1 MACLTK
7 YIFMFDIGFVSAIF
21 ANKSFEEVV
30 DFAALNNFK
39 CVEMMCWPKG
49 NADERRYAGIT
60 HIDVDTLDDAN
71 LTYIKNYLQ
80 EKKVYISALGYYPN
94 ALDAD
99 AEKSAFYINHIKKLI
114 SAAKLL
120 NIPVVNSF
128 IGRNPST
135 SVENNIKA
143 FATHWPSIVEHAVA
157 QGIKIGIEN
166 CPMLFT
172 NDEWPGGK
180 NLATSP
186 AIWDEMYKIIPSNA
200 FGLNFDPSHF
210 IWQQMDYIQAIH
222 DYKHKLFHIHLKD
235 AKVYKDKLARVGI
248 MATPLAYHSPK
259 LPGHGDVN
267 WKQFFEALKTV
278 KYSGPV
284 VIEFEDKAYEG
295 DDDLIIKGM
304 LEARDYIVQYL

>member
-1 MACLTK
+1 ML
-7 YIFMFDIGFVSAIF
+7 DIGFVSAIF

-30 DFAALNNFK
+30 DFAAAHNFK
-39 CVEMMCWPKG
+39 CIEMMCWPKG

-60 HIDVDTLDDAN
+60 HIDVDALDDAKVV
-71 LTYIKNYLQ
+71 YIKNYLQ

-99 AEKSAFYINHIKKLI
+99 AEQSAYYITHIKKVI

-120 NIPVVNSF
+120 DITVVTGFVGRDQFKSVADNMTSF
-128 IGRNPST
+128 
-135 SVENNIKA
+135 A
-143 FATHWPSIVEHAVA
+143 AHWPAIVAHAEAHGV
-157 QGIKIGIEN
+157 KIGIEN
-166 CPMLFT
+166 CPMLFS

-186 AIWDEMYKIIPSNA
+186 AIWDEMYKVIPSDS

-210 IWQQMDYIQAIH
+210 IWQQMDYVSAIH

-235 AKVYKDKLARVGI
+235 AKIYKDKLARVGI

-259 LPGHGDVN
+259 LPGLGDVN
-267 WKQFFEALKTV
+267 WQAFFDALKAV
-278 KYSGPV
+278 EYSGPV
-284 VIEFEDKAYEG
+284 VIEFEDKAYET
-295 DDDLIIKGM
+295 DDALVVKGM
-304 LEARDYIVQYL
+304 LEARDNMLPYL